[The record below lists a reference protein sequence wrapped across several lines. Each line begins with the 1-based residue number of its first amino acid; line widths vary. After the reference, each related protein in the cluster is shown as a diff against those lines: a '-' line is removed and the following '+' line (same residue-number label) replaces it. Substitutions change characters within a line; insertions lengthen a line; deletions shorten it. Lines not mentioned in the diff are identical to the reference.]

1 MPEFLIEFDRPVW
14 YQPDHPKAR
23 RETQAVIANAP
34 TPQAALTHAIRVT
47 RGEGE
52 VSQVYPIE
60 EAPEALVAIAR
71 AVFTLPMVI
80 DPATGLR
87 TAIQPDVTVTVAPPE
102 VTAGA

>member
-1 MPEFLIEFDRPVW
+1 MPEFLVEFDRPVW

-23 RETQAVIANAP
+23 RETQAVLANAP
-34 TPQAALTHAIRVT
+34 TPAAALTHAIRVT

-52 VSQVYPIE
+52 ITRVYPIE

-71 AVFTLPMVI
+71 AVFTLPMVT
-80 DPATGLR
+80 DPVTGLR
-87 TAIQPDVTVTVAPPE
+87 TALPADGVVTVAAPE